1 MDHNANSKHRRDDS
15 AAGHPRFEVS
25 PRGPSTHQGRRQAS
39 PRTLAGPAHRG
50 RRHRFLG
57 DPSPRRLTSPSE
69 AQSGPPREPDATN
82 PRQPSRGTRD
92 VATWT
97 SQDGVDPPAAYV
109 SDRPW
114 RRQERARIGTPPER
128 LFRLFQGRTL
138 RDADRRAEGAC
149 LPLPAGTRLCGC
161 GAVRLHKSHDRGAL
175 HRLRTRATSTPPPQP
190 RPPNGAVQA
199 MLARAARENEFAEWL
214 LHVATG
220 HPGTAAGTAN
230 QPAAEPPVAEQP
242 AAEPPVAEQPAAE
255 PPAAEQPAAKTTA
268 CTASEDAAAVADSN
282 SKEAAEELQEMET
295 GFWDILDQ

>member
-1 MDHNANSKHRRDDS
+1 MDHDANSKHRRDDS
-15 AAGHPRFEVS
+15 AAGRPPFEVS
-25 PRGPSTHQGRRQAS
+25 RRGPSTHQGRRQAS
-39 PRTLAGPAHRG
+39 PRTPAGPAHRG

-82 PRQPSRGTRD
+82 PRQPSRRTRD

-114 RRQERARIGTPPER
+114 RRQERARTGTPPER

-175 HRLRTRATSTPPPQP
+175 HRLRTRPNRTPPPQP
-190 RPPNGAVQA
+190 RPSKGAVQA

-230 QPAAEPPVAEQP
+230 QPAAEPPA
-242 AAEPPVAEQPAAE
+242 AEQPAAE
-255 PPAAEQPAAKTTA
+255 PPAAEQPSATTTA
-268 CTASEDAAAVADSN
+268 CTASKDAAAVADSN
-282 SKEAAEELQEMET
+282 NEEAAEELPEMET
-295 GFWDILDQ
+295 GFWAILDQ